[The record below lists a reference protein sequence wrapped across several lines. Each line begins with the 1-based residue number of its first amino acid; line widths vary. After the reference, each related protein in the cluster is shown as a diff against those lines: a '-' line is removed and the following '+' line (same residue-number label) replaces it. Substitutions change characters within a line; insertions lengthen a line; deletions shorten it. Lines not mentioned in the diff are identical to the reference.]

1 MREEVLIN
9 SSPQEVR
16 AALLDNG
23 ILQEILVERTSRRGL
38 VGNIYKGR
46 ASRVLPGMQAAFI
59 ELGLQR
65 SGFLHVS
72 DIAVNANQEAK
83 DYKLKANIDSLLKEG
98 DEVVVQVLKDPL
110 GSKGARLTTRITIQS
125 TYLVMSPYGKGIG
138 VSSRISDDQERE
150 RLRQMTEDLTASN
163 LSESGYIVRTAAE
176 GSTTE
181 DLRADIQFLQK
192 LWTSIMDTI
201 GNVESEQLIYE
212 DLLLPLRLLRDLL
225 GSGIERIRVD
235 SEIMFDKV
243 KDFADCYMPQISH
256 VIEHY
261 SGNRPIFDLYRIE
274 GAIEQIL
281 DKKVPLE
288 SGGYLVMDQTEAMT
302 TIDVNTG
309 SFIGHNNLEDTSFQI
324 NLEAVEVIARQL
336 RLRNIGGI
344 IIIDFI
350 DMIEP
355 KHRDQVFKA
364 LLKFTSRDRA
374 KTQITDFSSLG
385 LVEMTRKRTHSSL
398 EQTLCETCP
407 SCTGRGLIKSPE
419 TVCYEVFREIHRQH
433 MQCSF
438 QELLV
443 LARPEVIEMLLNEE
457 SVSLIELEELVS
469 APIRLQSESFH
480 SPDQFDVVS
489 I

>member
-16 AALLDNG
+16 AALLENG
-23 ILQEILVERTSRRGL
+23 ILQEVLVERTSRRGL

-46 ASRVLPGMQAAFI
+46 ASRVLPGMHAAFI

-72 DIAVNANQEAK
+72 DITLNSDQEAQ
-83 DYKLKANIDSLLKEG
+83 DHNLNANIDSLLKEG
-98 DEVVVQVLKDPL
+98 DELVVQVLKDPL
-110 GSKGARLTTRITIQS
+110 GTKGARLTTRITIPS

-138 VSSRISDDQERE
+138 VSSQILDDQERE
-150 RLRQMTEDLTASN
+150 RLRQITEDLTASN
-163 LSESGYIVRTAAE
+163 LNDSGYIVRTAAK
-176 GSTTE
+176 GATTE
-181 DLRADIQFLQK
+181 ALRDDIQFLQK
-192 LWTSIMDTI
+192 LWTTIVDTT
-201 GNVESEQLIYE
+201 GNVESEKLIYE

-225 GSGIERIRVD
+225 GSDIERVRVD

-243 KDFADCYMPQISH
+243 MDFADCFMPQISH

-261 SGNRPIFDLYRIE
+261 SDDRPIFDLYGIE
-274 GAIEQIL
+274 DEIEQIL
-281 DKKVPLE
+281 DKKVSLE
-288 SGGYLVMDQTEAMT
+288 SGGYLVIEQTEAMT

-309 SFIGHNNLEDTSFQI
+309 AFIGHNNLEDTSFRT
-324 NLEAVEVIARQL
+324 NLEAVDVIARQL

-350 DMIEP
+350 DMLER
-355 KHRDQVFKA
+355 KHRDQVFQA
-364 LLKFTSRDRA
+364 FLKGISSDHA
-374 KTQITDFSSLG
+374 KTQIMDFSSLG
-385 LVEMTRKRTHSSL
+385 LVEMTRKRTRSSL
-398 EQTLCETCP
+398 ERVLCETCP
-407 SCTGRGLIKSPE
+407 SCTGRGFIKSPE
-419 TVCYEVFREIHRQH
+419 TVCYEVFREILRQH
-433 MQCSF
+433 MQFSF

-457 SVSLIELEELVS
+457 SASVTELEELVS
-469 APIRLQSESFH
+469 APIRLKSESFH
-480 SPDQFDVVS
+480 SPDQFDVVL

>member
-1 MREEVLIN
+1 M
-9 SSPQEVR
+9 
-16 AALLDNG
+16 
-23 ILQEILVERTSRRGL
+23 
-38 VGNIYKGR
+38 
-46 ASRVLPGMQAAFI
+46 
-59 ELGLQR
+59 
-65 SGFLHVS
+65 
-72 DIAVNANQEAK
+72 
-83 DYKLKANIDSLLKEG
+83 
-98 DEVVVQVLKDPL
+98 
-110 GSKGARLTTRITIQS
+110 
-125 TYLVMSPYGKGIG
+125 VMAP
-138 VSSRISDDQERE
+138 
-150 RLRQMTEDLTASN
+150 
-163 LSESGYIVRTAAE
+163 
-176 GSTTE
+176 
-181 DLRADIQFLQK
+181 
-192 LWTSIMDTI
+192 
-201 GNVESEQLIYE
+201 
-212 DLLLPLRLLRDLL
+212 
-225 GSGIERIRVD
+225 
-235 SEIMFDKV
+235 
-243 KDFADCYMPQISH
+243 
-256 VIEHY
+256 
-261 SGNRPIFDLYRIE
+261 
-274 GAIEQIL
+274 
-281 DKKVPLE
+281 
-288 SGGYLVMDQTEAMT
+288 TEAMT

-407 SCTGRGLIKSPE
+407 TCTGRGLIKSPE